1 MNYQYSI
8 KMDHYWKSE
17 WSQVPGFIIKF
28 HFNIESDWFQIYIY
42 FQCMVECEIQSL
54 KFICMRK
61 FRNNTIQEQSVDV
74 SYCQS
79 IRKPL
84 VEPITRLCSSSKEC
98 IVQID
103 LESTDNDKD
112 NEFSPGMLALII
124 VLSLIMIVTFAAVT
138 IRIYF
143 PHFVH
148 LCLKQLHF
156 Q

>member
-1 MNYQYSI
+1 MA
-8 KMDHYWKSE
+8 
-17 WSQVPGFIIKF
+17 
-28 HFNIESDWFQIYIY
+28 
-42 FQCMVECEIQSL
+42 ECEIQSI
-54 KFICMRK
+54 KYICMRR

-74 SYCQS
+74 SYCQN

-84 VEPITRLCSSSKEC
+84 VEPKTQLCPSSKEC

-103 LESTDNDKD
+103 SESTDND
-112 NEFSPGMLALII
+112 FTPGILALII
-124 VLSLIMIVTFAAVT
+124 VLSLVMIITIVAAI

-156 Q
+156 L